1 MVEIKQQI
9 TLNRSAMTK
18 EQLID
23 LAKHPLITIQS
34 HTVNHPILTNSP
46 DDVLD
51 MELKSFKKTLEAYI
65 GNQFN
70 AFSYPNGSLTSREVD
85 ACKRYYKLAFTT
97 EQRHIKL
104 SDDLFLLPRYALTGQ
119 YYRDLLKVW
128 GVWKWIRK
136 IFKH

>member
-46 DDVLD
+46 DYVLD
-51 MELKSFKKTLEAYI
+51 IELKSFKKTLEAYI